1 MLRHAEASAVVE
13 FAYNDKA
20 ILEQRNMLTQE
31 LYGNIFQIYKVMY
44 WHPSPAFAFA
54 AFNTLWHLK
63 QYSKLWKL
71 VLTDDVTAW

>member
-31 LYGNIFQIYKVMY
+31 LYGNIFQVYKVLAPLTCLCKY
-44 WHPSPAFAFA
+44 FFQFLHPVIF
-54 AFNTLWHLK
+54 
-63 QYSKLWKL
+63 
-71 VLTDDVTAW
+71 